1 MARPILAVAKEET
14 KSKRVTTLGRFRSVD
29 EERHMQKPSDVGNQP
44 TEGKGWIPKGV
55 SPADGPH
62 MTDDF
67 ARVYELTATRNT
79 GPVSVEALR
88 RVGAIG
94 HGTRILDIAA
104 GTGALSIPAAH
115 SGASVLAV
123 DIAPGMVNLLS
134 KRLAPFPNAEARLM
148 NAEDLQVDDGSFDLA
163 FSIFGATLFADWRKV
178 LREQA
183 RAIRHGGKGVVATWH
198 RPPGGG
204 PFVVIARALRSVF
217 PDHAPPAPPE
227 GFVALS
233 DPARLA
239 AELQS
244 AGFIDVEVAEIETV
258 WEGPTGQAYL
268 DELHDLHRYMAPY
281 AALSDDDRRKVDDAI
296 LHIIEDFTEEGQ
308 VRLASPVLLGMGT
321 RDS

>member
-1 MARPILAVAKEET
+1 
-14 KSKRVTTLGRFRSVD
+14 
-29 EERHMQKPSDVGNQP
+29 MQKPSDGGNQP
-44 TEGKGWIPKGV
+44 TEGKGGWIPKGT
-55 SPADGPH
+55 SPAASPH

-79 GPVSVEALR
+79 APVSVEALR

-94 HGTRILDIAA
+94 CGTRILDIAA

-134 KRLAPFPNAEARLM
+134 ERLAPFPNAEARLM
-148 NAEDLQVDDGSFDLA
+148 NGEDLKVDDGSFDLA

-183 RAIRHGGKGVVATWH
+183 RAIRPGGKGVVATWH

-204 PFVVIARALRSVF
+204 PFVVIAGALRSVF
-217 PDHAPPAPPE
+217 PDRASPAPPE

-233 DPARLA
+233 DPTRLA

-244 AGFIDVEVAEIETV
+244 AGFIDVEVQEIETI
-258 WEGPTGQAYL
+258 WQGPTGHAYL
-268 DELHDLHRYMAPY
+268 DELRDLHRYMAPY
-281 AALSDDDRRKVDDAI
+281 AGLSDDNRRKVDDAI
-296 LHIIEDFTEEGQ
+296 VRIIEDLTADGQ
-308 VRLASPVLLGMGT
+308 VRIVSPVLLAIGT
-321 RDS
+321 RRS